1 MRYQSRK
8 FTCGPATVANVVTLL
23 SHSITEDDACE
34 TSVDGTSERQIKAG
48 LVKHGLKFEVHKGR
62 DSLESIQWVD
72 TSINLGSP
80 TILCVDKWSHWVA
93 VVGKLGGDYL
103 VIDSAD
109 PDLLVKYTPA
119 ILKSLWN
126 YKKRYYGIAVIK
138 PVEVS
143 ETWLSQ

>member
-34 TSVDGTSERQIKAG
+34 TSVDGTTERQIKAG

-80 TILCVDKWSHWVA
+80 TILCVDKWSHWIA
-93 VVGKLGGDYL
+93 VVGKLGGEYL
-103 VIDSAD
+103 VIDSAH
-109 PDLLVKYTPA
+109 PDLL
-119 ILKSLWN
+119 LKWSAGKLTKIWN

-138 PVEVS
+138 PVQVT